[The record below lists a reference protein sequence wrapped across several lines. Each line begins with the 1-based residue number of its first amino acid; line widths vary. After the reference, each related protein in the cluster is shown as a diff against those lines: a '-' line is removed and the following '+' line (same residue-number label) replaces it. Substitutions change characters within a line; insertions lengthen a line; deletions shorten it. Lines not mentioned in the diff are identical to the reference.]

1 VSSLSSTS
9 IDRPVLSI
17 VMSLMLV
24 LLGVVGF
31 YFLSIREYPAVDP
44 PTVTVT
50 TTYTG
55 ANADII
61 ESQITEPLEEALNG
75 IDGIR
80 TISST
85 SREQASIITVE
96 FNLDEDLEKATNDV
110 RDRVSRSIR
119 NLPKDVEPPVV
130 EKADANAE
138 PIIFMT
144 LRSESR
150 GIMEVNEIA
159 TNVVKERLQTIQG
172 VSYVR
177 IFGEKK
183 YSMRLWMDPA
193 KMVAFG
199 VTPIDVQ
206 NALDRENVEL
216 PSGRIE
222 GQATELAIRTVGR
235 LTSPDEFNKLIIRE
249 NNGVITHFSD
259 IGFASL
265 APENERSAV
274 KRNLVPM
281 IGIAL
286 VPQPGANAVAISDEF
301 YKRFNQLKKELPAD
315 CTLEVGNDFT
325 TFVRKT
331 IKEVEDTVL
340 IAFLLVVLIIFLFLR
355 DWRSTIIPVIAIPIS
370 IIAAFFIMY
379 VSGFSINVLTLVAI
393 ILSIGLVCDDAIVVL
408 ENIYSKVEHGDS
420 PLVAAKEGSKEIF
433 FAVISTTITLA
444 AVFFPIMFLSG
455 LTGRLFR
462 EFGVVVAGSVLI
474 SAFVALTLSPMMS
487 SRLLKH
493 HDKQNWFYRKTEPF
507 FERLINAYRSSLNSF
522 MLKRWLVFPILAGVG
537 VIIFLL
543 VRSVPSELAPY
554 EDRSSIRIS
563 VTAPE
568 GSSYEFTEKYMD
580 EIAKYV
586 MDSIPEAST
595 SLSIVAP
602 SFGSVGAVNTGT
614 QSIYLV
620 DPALRDRTVNDVVK
634 QISRD
639 MKQVTGVRTFPT
651 TPPTIGS
658 RFGGQP
664 LQYVIQ
670 APNLDALLEVLPKF
684 LDEANKDPRLQF
696 ADADLK
702 VNKPELNLTIN
713 RDKASELGVSVA
725 DVARTLQLTL
735 SGQRMGYFIMN
746 GKQYQVVGQLAREDR
761 SRPDDLKNI
770 YVRSTDGRMISLDNL
785 IIVKENTSPAA
796 VYRFNRYVSA
806 TISSGI
812 PVGSSLGEGIKA
824 MDEIAARVLPDTFT
838 TALKGQARDF
848 QDSSSSLLFAFLL
861 ALVVIYLVLAA
872 QFESFRDP
880 VIILFTVP
888 AALAGALISLWY
900 FDQTQNIFSQIGMIM
915 LIGLITKNGILIV
928 EFANQRK
935 EAGLKKLEAVKDA
948 AVRRFRP
955 IIMTTSATILGILP
969 IALSLGTSASSRQSL
984 GIAVVGGLFFST
996 FLTLYI
1002 VPAIYSYLSNERKE
1016 VPVDTIESKREILEV
1031 EA

>member
-1 VSSLSSTS
+1 MSSLSSTS

-31 YFLSIREYPAVDP
+31 YFLGVREYPAVDP

-50 TTYTG
+50 TTYIG

-85 SREQASIITVE
+85 SKEQSSSIVVE
-96 FNLDEDLEKATNDV
+96 FNIDENLEKATNDV
-110 RDRVSRSIR
+110 RDRVSRAVR
-119 NLPKDVEPPVV
+119 NLPRDVEPPVV
-130 EKADANAE
+130 EKADANSE

-144 LRSESR
+144 LRSDTR
-150 GIMEVNEIA
+150 DIMDVNAIA
-159 TNVVKERLQTIQG
+159 TNVVKERLQTISG
-172 VSYVR
+172 VSFVR

-183 YSMRLWMDPA
+183 YSMRLWMDPS

-199 VTPIDVQ
+199 VTPMDVQ
-206 NALDRENVEL
+206 NALDRENIEL

-222 GQATELAIRTVGR
+222 GNETELSIRTLGK
-235 LTSPDEFNKLIIRE
+235 LTKPEEFNHLILKE
-249 NNGVITHFSD
+249 SDGTITRFSD
-259 IGFASL
+259 IGFATL
-265 APENERSAV
+265 GPENERNAV

-286 VPQPGANAVAISDEF
+286 VPQPGANAVDISNEF
-301 YKRFNQLKKELPAD
+301 YKRKAQLEKELPED
-315 CTLEVGNDFT
+315 CKLEVGFDFT

-331 IKEVEDTVL
+331 ITEVQDTVL
-340 IAFLLVVLIIFLFLR
+340 IAFLLVILIIFLFLR

-379 VSGFSINVLTLVAI
+379 VAGFSINVLTLVAI

-408 ENIYSKVEHGDS
+408 ENIYAKVEDGQS
-420 PLVAAKEGSKEIF
+420 PIEAAKEGSREIF
-433 FAVISTTITLA
+433 FAVISTTVTLA
-444 AVFFPIMFLSG
+444 AVFFPIMFLTG

-487 SRLLKH
+487 SRMLKH
-493 HDKQNWFYRKTEPF
+493 HDKRNWFYRATEPF
-507 FERLINAYRSSLNSF
+507 FTGLNEGYRSSLEAF
-522 MLKRWLVFPILAGVG
+522 MSRRWIVFPILG
-537 VIIFLL
+537 IIAVL
-543 VRSVPSELAPY
+543 VFILMRSVPSELAPY
-554 EDRSSIRIS
+554 EDRSSIRVS
-563 VTAPE
+563 VTGPE

-580 EIAKYV
+580 ELSKYV
-586 MDSIPEAST
+586 MDSIPEASS
-595 SLSIVAP
+595 SLSIIAP
-602 SFGSVGAVNTGT
+602 SFGSIGSVNTGV
-614 QSIYLV
+614 QSIYLN
-620 DPALRDRTVNDVVK
+620 DPSERKRTVNEVM
-634 QISRD
+634 QQLTRD
-639 MKQVTGVRTFPT
+639 LKYFTGIRAFPN

-658 RFGGQP
+658 RFAGQP

-670 APNLDALLEVLPKF
+670 SPDLKSLLKVLPEF
-684 LDEANKDPRLQF
+684 LDEANKNPKLQF
-696 ADADLK
+696 VDADLK
-702 VNKPELNLTIN
+702 VNKPELTLTVN
-713 RDKASELGVSVA
+713 REKSSELGVSVA
-725 DVARTLQLTL
+725 DVAKTLQLSL
-735 SGQRMGYFIMN
+735 SGQRMGYFIME
-746 GKQYQVVGQLAREDR
+746 GKQYQVIAQLEKGDR
-761 SRPDDLKNI
+761 NKPGDLKNI
-770 YVRSTDGRMISLDNL
+770 YVRSKEGNMVSLDNL
-785 IIVKENTSPAA
+785 ITVEDNTSPAA

-812 PVGSSLGEGIKA
+812 PAGSSLSEGIKA
-824 MDEIAARVLPDTFT
+824 MDEIAAKVLPETFAT
-838 TALKGQARDF
+838 SLKGQARDF

-861 ALVVIYLVLAA
+861 ALLVIYLVLAA

-880 VIILFTVP
+880 MIIMLTVP
-888 AALAGALISLWY
+888 AAIAGALLSLWY
-900 FDQTQNIFSQIGMIM
+900 FDQTLNIFSQIGMIM

-935 EAGLKKLEAVKDA
+935 EQGLNKTAAVKDA

-955 IIMTTSATILGILP
+955 ILMTTSATLLGILP
-969 IALSLGTSASSRQSL
+969 IALSLGSSASSRQSL
-984 GIAVVGGLFFST
+984 GIAVVGGLLFSA

-1002 VPAIYSYLSNERKE
+1002 VPAMYSYLSKE
-1016 VPVDTIESKREILEV
+1016 GIRESVPDPSFHEEKAELI
-1031 EA
+1031 A

>member
-1 VSSLSSTS
+1 MSSLSSTS

-31 YFLSIREYPAVDP
+31 YFLGIREYPAVDP

-85 SREQASIITVE
+85 SKEQSSIITVE
-96 FNLDEDLEKATNDV
+96 FNIDENLEKATNDV
-110 RDRVSRSIR
+110 RDRVSRAVR
-119 NLPKDVEPPVV
+119 NLPRDVEPPVV
-130 EKADANAE
+130 EKADANSE

-144 LRSESR
+144 LRSETR
-150 GIMEVNEIA
+150 DIMEVNAIA
-159 TNVVKERLQTIQG
+159 TNVVKERLQTISG
-172 VSYVR
+172 VSFVR

-183 YSMRLWMDPA
+183 YSMRLWMDPS

-199 VTPIDVQ
+199 ITPVDVQ
-206 NALDRENVEL
+206 NALDRENIEL

-222 GQATELAIRTVGR
+222 GKETELSIRTNGK
-235 LTSPDEFNKLIIRE
+235 LSKPEEFNNLILKE
-249 NNGVITHFSD
+249 SNGTITRFSD
-259 IGFASL
+259 VGFAAL
-265 APENERSAV
+265 GPENERNAV

-286 VPQPGANAVAISDEF
+286 VPQPGANAVDISNEF
-301 YKRFNQLKKELPAD
+301 YVRKAQLEKELPPD
-315 CTLEVGNDFT
+315 CKLEVGFDFT
-325 TFVRKT
+325 TFVKKT
-331 IKEVEDTVL
+331 ITEVQDTVL
-340 IAFLLVVLIIFLFLR
+340 IAFLLVIIIIFLFLR

-379 VSGFSINVLTLVAI
+379 VAGFSINVLTLVAI

-408 ENIYSKVEHGDS
+408 ENIYAKVEEGQS
-420 PLVAAKEGSKEIF
+420 PVAAAKEGSKEIF

-444 AVFFPIMFLSG
+444 AVFFPIMFLTG

-487 SRLLKH
+487 SRMLKH
-493 HDKQNWFYRKTEPF
+493 HDKQNWFYRVTEPF
-507 FERLINAYRSSLNSF
+507 FAGMINGYRTSLEGF
-522 MLKRWLVFPILAGVG
+522 MNRRWMVFPVLG
-537 VIIFLL
+537 IIALL
-543 VRSVPSELAPY
+543 VALLLSTVPTELAPY
-554 EDRSSIRIS
+554 EDRSSIRVS
-563 VTAPE
+563 VTGPE

-580 EIAKYV
+580 ELAKYV
-586 MDSIPEAST
+586 MDSIPET
-595 SLSIVAP
+595 SSSISIIAP
-602 SFGSVGAVNTGT
+602 SFGSAGSVNTGV
-614 QSIYLV
+614 QSIYLK
-620 DPALRDRTVNDVVK
+620 DPSERKRTVNQVMA
-634 QISRD
+634 QLTRD
-639 MKQVTGVRTFPT
+639 LKYFTGIRAFPN

-670 APNLDALLEVLPKF
+670 APDLTSLIAVLPKF
-684 LDEANKDPRLQF
+684 LEEANKNPKLQF
-696 ADADLK
+696 VDADLK
-702 VNKPELNLTIN
+702 VNKPELTLTVN
-713 RDKASELGVSVA
+713 REKSSALGVSVA
-725 DVARTLQLTL
+725 DVAKTLQLAL
-735 SGQRMGYFIMN
+735 SGQRMGYFIMD
-746 GKQYQVVGQLAREDR
+746 GKQYQVIAQLERGDR
-761 SRPDDLKNI
+761 SQPNDLKNI
-770 YVRSTDGRMISLDNL
+770 YVRSKNGNMISLDNL
-785 IIVKENTSPAA
+785 ITVQDNTSPAA

-812 PVGSSLGEGIKA
+812 PAGSSLGEGILA
-824 MDEIAARVLPDTFT
+824 MDEIAAKVLPETFT
-838 TALKGQARDF
+838 TSLKGQARDL

-861 ALVVIYLVLAA
+861 ALLVIYLILAA

-880 VIILFTVP
+880 LIIMFTVP
-888 AALAGALISLWY
+888 AAIAGALLSLWY
-900 FDQTQNIFSQIGMIM
+900 FDQTLNIFSQIGMIM

-935 EAGLKKLEAVKDA
+935 EQGLNKTTAVKDA

-955 IIMTTSATILGILP
+955 ILMTTAATLLGILP
-969 IALSLGTSASSRQSL
+969 IALSLSGSASSRQSL
-984 GIAVVGGLFFST
+984 GIAVVGGLLFSA

-1002 VPAIYSYLSNERKE
+1002 VPAMYSYLSHE
-1016 VPVDTIESKREILEV
+1016 VKRLPQRAPSFQEEKPELI
-1031 EA
+1031 A

>member
-1 VSSLSSTS
+1 MSSLSSTS

-31 YFLSIREYPAVDP
+31 YFLGIREYPAVDP

-85 SREQASIITVE
+85 SKEQSSIITVE
-96 FNLDEDLEKATNDV
+96 FNIDENLEKATNDV
-110 RDRVSRSIR
+110 RDRVSRAVR
-119 NLPKDVEPPVV
+119 NLPRDVEPPVV
-130 EKADANAE
+130 EKADANSE

-144 LRSESR
+144 LRSDTR
-150 GIMEVNEIA
+150 DIMEVNAIA
-159 TNVVKERLQTIQG
+159 TNVVKERLQTISG
-172 VSYVR
+172 VSFVR

-183 YSMRLWMDPA
+183 YSMRLWMDPT

-199 VTPIDVQ
+199 ITPVDVQ
-206 NALDRENVEL
+206 SALDRENIEL

-222 GQATELAIRTVGR
+222 GNETELTIRTNGK
-235 LTSPDEFNKLIIRE
+235 LSKPEEFNNLILKE
-249 NNGVITHFSD
+249 NNGTITRFSD
-259 IGFASL
+259 VGFAL
-265 APENERSAV
+265 LGPENERNAV

-286 VPQPGANAVAISDEF
+286 VPQPGANAVDISNEF
-301 YKRFNQLKKELPAD
+301 YVRKAQLEKELPPD
-315 CTLEVGNDFT
+315 CKLEVGFDFT
-325 TFVRKT
+325 TFVKKT
-331 IKEVEDTVL
+331 ITEVQDTVL
-340 IAFLLVVLIIFLFLR
+340 IAFLLVIIIIFLFLR

-379 VSGFSINVLTLVAI
+379 VAGFSINVLTLVAI

-408 ENIYSKVEHGDS
+408 ENIYAKVEDGQS
-420 PLVAAKEGSKEIF
+420 PVAAAKEGSKEIF

-444 AVFFPIMFLSG
+444 AVFFPIMFLTG

-487 SRLLKH
+487 SRMLKH
-493 HDKQNWFYRKTEPF
+493 HDKQNWFYRVTEPF
-507 FERLINAYRSSLNSF
+507 FAGMINGYRTSLEGF
-522 MLKRWLVFPILAGVG
+522 MNRRWLVFPVLG
-537 VIIFLL
+537 IIALL
-543 VRSVPSELAPY
+543 VVLLLSNVPTELAPY
-554 EDRSSIRIS
+554 EDRSSIRVS
-563 VTAPE
+563 VTGPE

-580 EIAKYV
+580 ELAKYV
-586 MDSIPEAST
+586 MDSIPET
-595 SLSIVAP
+595 SSSISIIAP
-602 SFGSVGAVNTGT
+602 SFGSAGSVNTGV
-614 QSIYLV
+614 QSIYLK
-620 DPALRDRTVNDVVK
+620 DPSERKRTVNQVMA
-634 QISRD
+634 QLTRD
-639 MKQVTGVRTFPT
+639 LKYFTGIRAFPN

-670 APNLDALLEVLPKF
+670 APDLASLITVLPKF
-684 LDEANKDPRLQF
+684 LEEANKNPKLQF
-696 ADADLK
+696 VDADLK
-702 VNKPELNLTIN
+702 VNKPELTLTVN
-713 RDKASELGVSVA
+713 REKSSALGVSVA
-725 DVARTLQLTL
+725 DVAKTLQLAL
-735 SGQRMGYFIMN
+735 SGQRMGYFIMD
-746 GKQYQVVGQLAREDR
+746 GKQYQVIAQLERGDR
-761 SRPDDLKNI
+761 SQPNDLKNI
-770 YVRSTDGRMISLDNL
+770 YVRSKNGNMVALDNL
-785 IIVKENTSPAA
+785 ITVQDNTSPAA

-812 PVGSSLGEGIKA
+812 PAGSSLGEGIRA
-824 MDEIAARVLPDTFT
+824 MDEIAAKVLPETFT
-838 TALKGQARDF
+838 TSLKGQARDL

-861 ALVVIYLVLAA
+861 ALLVIYLILAA

-880 VIILFTVP
+880 LIIMFTVP
-888 AALAGALISLWY
+888 AAIAGALLSLWY
-900 FDQTQNIFSQIGMIM
+900 FDQTLNIFSQIGMIM

-935 EAGLKKLEAVKDA
+935 EQGLNKTTAVKDA

-955 IIMTTSATILGILP
+955 ILMTTAATLLGILP
-969 IALSLGTSASSRQSL
+969 IALSLSGSASSRQSL
-984 GIAVVGGLFFST
+984 GIAVVGGLLFSA

-1002 VPAIYSYLSNERKE
+1002 VPAMYSYLSHEE
-1016 VPVDTIESKREILEV
+1016 KRLPQRAPSFQEEKPELI
-1031 EA
+1031 A

>member
-1 VSSLSSTS
+1 MSSLSSTS

-31 YFLSIREYPAVDP
+31 YFLGIREYPAVDP

-85 SREQASIITVE
+85 SKEQSSIITVE
-96 FNLDEDLEKATNDV
+96 FNIDENLEKATNDV
-110 RDRVSRSIR
+110 RDRVSRAVR
-119 NLPKDVEPPVV
+119 NLPRDVEPPVV
-130 EKADANAE
+130 EKADANSE

-144 LRSESR
+144 LRSDTR
-150 GIMEVNEIA
+150 DIMEVNAIA
-159 TNVVKERLQTIQG
+159 TNVVKERLQTISG
-172 VSYVR
+172 VSFVR

-183 YSMRLWMDPA
+183 YSMRLWMDPT

-199 VTPIDVQ
+199 ITPVDVQ
-206 NALDRENVEL
+206 NALDRENIEL

-222 GQATELAIRTVGR
+222 GNETELTIRTIGK
-235 LTSPDEFNKLIIRE
+235 LSQPDEFNNLILKERD
-249 NNGVITHFSD
+249 GTITRFSD
-259 IGFASL
+259 VGFATL
-265 APENERSAV
+265 GPENERNAV

-286 VPQPGANAVAISDEF
+286 VPQPGANAVDISNEF
-301 YKRFNQLKKELPAD
+301 YVRKAQLEKELPPD
-315 CTLEVGNDFT
+315 CKLEVGFDFT
-325 TFVRKT
+325 TFVKKT
-331 IKEVEDTVL
+331 ITEVQDTVL
-340 IAFLLVVLIIFLFLR
+340 IAFLLVIIIIFLFLR

-379 VSGFSINVLTLVAI
+379 VAGFSINVLTLVAI

-408 ENIYSKVEHGDS
+408 ENIYAKVEDGQS
-420 PLVAAKEGSKEIF
+420 PVAAAKEGSKEIF

-444 AVFFPIMFLSG
+444 AVFFPIMFLTG

-487 SRLLKH
+487 SRMLKH
-493 HDKQNWFYRKTEPF
+493 HDKQNWFYRVTEPF
-507 FERLINAYRSSLNSF
+507 FAGMINGYRTSLEGF
-522 MLKRWLVFPILAGVG
+522 MNRRWMVFPVLG
-537 VIIFLL
+537 IIALL
-543 VRSVPSELAPY
+543 VAILLRNVPTELAPY
-554 EDRSSIRIS
+554 EDRSSIRVS
-563 VTAPE
+563 VTGPE

-580 EIAKYV
+580 ELSKYV
-586 MDSIPEAST
+586 MDSIPET
-595 SLSIVAP
+595 SSSISIIAP
-602 SFGSVGAVNTGT
+602 SFGSAGSVNTGV
-614 QSIYLV
+614 QSIYLK
-620 DPALRDRTVNDVVK
+620 DPSERKRTVNQVMA
-634 QISRD
+634 QLTRD
-639 MKQVTGVRTFPT
+639 LKYLTGIRAFPN

-670 APNLDALLEVLPKF
+670 APDLKSLIAVLPKF
-684 LDEANKDPRLQF
+684 LEEANKNPKLQF
-696 ADADLK
+696 VDADLK
-702 VNKPELNLTIN
+702 VNKPELTLTVN
-713 RDKASELGVSVA
+713 REKSSALGVSVA
-725 DVARTLQLTL
+725 DVAKTLQLAL
-735 SGQRMGYFIMN
+735 SGQRMGYFIMD
-746 GKQYQVVGQLAREDR
+746 GKQYQVIAQLERGDR
-761 SRPDDLKNI
+761 SKPNDLKNI
-770 YVRSTDGRMISLDNL
+770 YVRSNNGNMISLDNL
-785 IIVKENTSPAA
+785 ITVQDNTSPAA

-812 PVGSSLGEGIKA
+812 PAGSSLGEGISA
-824 MDEIAARVLPDTFT
+824 MDDIAAKVLPETFT
-838 TALKGQARDF
+838 TSLKGQARDL

-861 ALVVIYLVLAA
+861 ALLVIYLILAA

-880 VIILFTVP
+880 LIIMFTVP
-888 AALAGALISLWY
+888 AAMAGALLSLWY
-900 FDQTQNIFSQIGMIM
+900 FDQTLNIFSQIGMIM

-935 EAGLKKLEAVKDA
+935 EQGLNKTTAVKDA

-955 IIMTTSATILGILP
+955 ILMTTAATLLGILP
-969 IALSLGTSASSRQSL
+969 IALSLSGSASSRQSL
-984 GIAVVGGLFFST
+984 GIAVVGGLLFSA

-1002 VPAIYSYLSNERKE
+1002 VPAMYSYLSHE
-1016 VPVDTIESKREILEV
+1016 VRGLPTPAPSFQEEKPELI
-1031 EA
+1031 A

>member
-1 VSSLSSTS
+1 MSSLSSTS

-31 YFLSIREYPAVDP
+31 YFLGIREYPAVDP

-85 SREQASIITVE
+85 SKEQSSIITVE
-96 FNLDEDLEKATNDV
+96 FNIDENLEKATNDV
-110 RDRVSRSIR
+110 RDRVSRAVR
-119 NLPKDVEPPVV
+119 NLPRDVEPPVV
-130 EKADANAE
+130 EKADANSE

-144 LRSESR
+144 LRSETR
-150 GIMEVNEIA
+150 DIMEVNAIA
-159 TNVVKERLQTIQG
+159 TNVVKERLQTISG
-172 VSYVR
+172 VSFVR

-183 YSMRLWMDPA
+183 YSMRLWMDPS

-199 VTPIDVQ
+199 ITPVDVQ
-206 NALDRENVEL
+206 NALDRENIEL

-222 GQATELAIRTVGR
+222 GKETELTIRTNGK
-235 LTSPDEFNKLIIRE
+235 LSKPEEFNNLILKE
-249 NNGVITHFSD
+249 SNGTITRFSD
-259 IGFASL
+259 VGFAAL
-265 APENERSAV
+265 GPENERNAV

-286 VPQPGANAVAISDEF
+286 VPQPGANAVDISNEF
-301 YKRFNQLKKELPAD
+301 YVRKAQLEKELPPD
-315 CTLEVGNDFT
+315 CKLEVGFDFT
-325 TFVRKT
+325 TFVKKT
-331 IKEVEDTVL
+331 ITEVQDTVL
-340 IAFLLVVLIIFLFLR
+340 IAFLLVIIIIFLFLR

-379 VSGFSINVLTLVAI
+379 VAGFSINVLTLVAI

-408 ENIYSKVEHGDS
+408 ENIYAKVEEGQS
-420 PLVAAKEGSKEIF
+420 PVAAAKEGSKEIF

-444 AVFFPIMFLSG
+444 AVFFPIMFLTG

-487 SRLLKH
+487 SRMLKH
-493 HDKQNWFYRKTEPF
+493 HDKQNWFYRVTEPF
-507 FERLINAYRSSLNSF
+507 FAGMINGYRTSLEGF
-522 MLKRWLVFPILAGVG
+522 MNRRWMVFPVLG
-537 VIIFLL
+537 IIALL
-543 VRSVPSELAPY
+543 VALLLRSVPAELAPY
-554 EDRSSIRIS
+554 EDRSSIRVS
-563 VTAPE
+563 VTGPE

-580 EIAKYV
+580 ELAKYV
-586 MDSIPEAST
+586 MDSIPET
-595 SLSIVAP
+595 SSSISIIAP
-602 SFGSVGAVNTGT
+602 SFGSAGSVNTGV
-614 QSIYLV
+614 QSIYLK
-620 DPALRDRTVNDVVK
+620 DPSERKRTVNQVMA
-634 QISRD
+634 QLTRD
-639 MKQVTGVRTFPT
+639 LKYFTGIRAFPN

-670 APNLDALLEVLPKF
+670 APDLASLIAVLPKF
-684 LDEANKDPRLQF
+684 LEEANKNPKLQF
-696 ADADLK
+696 VDADLK
-702 VNKPELNLTIN
+702 VNKPELTLTVN
-713 RDKASELGVSVA
+713 REKSSALGVSVA
-725 DVARTLQLTL
+725 DVAKTLQLAL
-735 SGQRMGYFIMN
+735 SGQRMGYFIMD
-746 GKQYQVVGQLAREDR
+746 GKQYQVIAQLERGDR
-761 SRPDDLKNI
+761 SQPNDLKNI
-770 YVRSTDGRMISLDNL
+770 YVRSKNGNMISLDNL
-785 IIVKENTSPAA
+785 ITVQDNTSPAA

-812 PVGSSLGEGIKA
+812 PAGSSLGEGIRA
-824 MDEIAARVLPDTFT
+824 MDEIAAKVLPETFT
-838 TALKGQARDF
+838 TSLKGQARDL

-861 ALVVIYLVLAA
+861 ALLVIYLILAA

-880 VIILFTVP
+880 LIIMFTVP
-888 AALAGALISLWY
+888 AAIAGALLSLWY
-900 FDQTQNIFSQIGMIM
+900 FDQTLNIFSQIGMIM

-935 EAGLKKLEAVKDA
+935 EQGLNKTTAVKDA

-955 IIMTTSATILGILP
+955 ILMTTAATLLGILP
-969 IALSLGTSASSRQSL
+969 IALSLSGSASSRQSL
-984 GIAVVGGLFFST
+984 GIAVVGGLLFSA

-1002 VPAIYSYLSNERKE
+1002 VPAMYSYLSHE
-1016 VPVDTIESKREILEV
+1016 VKRLPQRAPSFQEEKPELI
-1031 EA
+1031 A

>member
-1 VSSLSSTS
+1 MSSLSSTS

-31 YFLSIREYPAVDP
+31 YFLGIREYPAVDP

-85 SREQASIITVE
+85 SKEQSSIITVE
-96 FNLDEDLEKATNDV
+96 FNIDENLEKATNDV
-110 RDRVSRSIR
+110 RDRVSRAVR
-119 NLPKDVEPPVV
+119 NLPRDVEPPVV
-130 EKADANAE
+130 EKADANSE

-144 LRSESR
+144 LRSETR
-150 GIMEVNEIA
+150 DIMEVNAIA
-159 TNVVKERLQTIQG
+159 TNVVKERLQTISG
-172 VSYVR
+172 VSFVR

-183 YSMRLWMDPA
+183 YSMRLWMDPS

-199 VTPIDVQ
+199 ITPVDVQ
-206 NALDRENVEL
+206 NALDRENIEL

-222 GQATELAIRTVGR
+222 GKETELSIRTNGK
-235 LTSPDEFNKLIIRE
+235 LSKPEEFNNLILKE
-249 NNGVITHFSD
+249 SNGTITRFSD
-259 IGFASL
+259 VGFAAL
-265 APENERSAV
+265 GPENERNAV

-286 VPQPGANAVAISDEF
+286 VPQPGANAVDISNEF
-301 YKRFNQLKKELPAD
+301 YVRKAQLEKELPPD
-315 CTLEVGNDFT
+315 CKLEVGFDFT
-325 TFVRKT
+325 TFVKKT
-331 IKEVEDTVL
+331 ITEVQDTVL
-340 IAFLLVVLIIFLFLR
+340 IAFLLVIIIIFLFLR

-379 VSGFSINVLTLVAI
+379 VAGFSINVLTLVAI

-408 ENIYSKVEHGDS
+408 ENIYAKVEEGQS
-420 PLVAAKEGSKEIF
+420 PVAAAKEGSKEIF

-444 AVFFPIMFLSG
+444 AVFFPIMFLTG

-487 SRLLKH
+487 SRMLKH
-493 HDKQNWFYRKTEPF
+493 HDKQNWFYRVTEPF
-507 FERLINAYRSSLNSF
+507 FAGMINGYRTSLEGF
-522 MLKRWLVFPILAGVG
+522 MNRRWMVFPVLG
-537 VIIFLL
+537 IIALL
-543 VRSVPSELAPY
+543 VALLLSTVPTELAPY
-554 EDRSSIRIS
+554 EDRSSIRVS
-563 VTAPE
+563 VTGPE

-580 EIAKYV
+580 ELAKYV
-586 MDSIPEAST
+586 MDSIPET
-595 SLSIVAP
+595 SSSISIIAP
-602 SFGSVGAVNTGT
+602 SFGSAGSVNTGV
-614 QSIYLV
+614 QSIYLK
-620 DPALRDRTVNDVVK
+620 DPSERKRTVNQVMA
-634 QISRD
+634 QLTRD
-639 MKQVTGVRTFPT
+639 LKYFTGIRAFPN

-670 APNLDALLEVLPKF
+670 APDLTSLIAVLPKF
-684 LDEANKDPRLQF
+684 LEEANKNPKLQF
-696 ADADLK
+696 VDADLK
-702 VNKPELNLTIN
+702 VNKPELTLTVN
-713 RDKASELGVSVA
+713 REKSSALGVSVA
-725 DVARTLQLTL
+725 DVAKTLQLAL
-735 SGQRMGYFIMN
+735 SGQRMGYFIMD
-746 GKQYQVVGQLAREDR
+746 GKQYQVIAQLERGDR
-761 SRPDDLKNI
+761 SQPNDLKNI
-770 YVRSTDGRMISLDNL
+770 YVRSKNGNMISLDNL
-785 IIVKENTSPAA
+785 ITVQDNTSPAA

-812 PVGSSLGEGIKA
+812 PAGSSLGEGIRA
-824 MDEIAARVLPDTFT
+824 MDEIAAKVLPETFT
-838 TALKGQARDF
+838 TSLKGQARDL

-861 ALVVIYLVLAA
+861 ALLVIYLILAA

-880 VIILFTVP
+880 LIIMFTVP
-888 AALAGALISLWY
+888 AAIAGALLSLWY
-900 FDQTQNIFSQIGMIM
+900 FDQTLNIFSQIGMIM

-935 EAGLKKLEAVKDA
+935 EQGLNKTTAVKDA

-955 IIMTTSATILGILP
+955 ILMTTAATLLGILP
-969 IALSLGTSASSRQSL
+969 IALSLSGSASSRQSL
-984 GIAVVGGLFFST
+984 GIAVVGGLLFSA

-1002 VPAIYSYLSNERKE
+1002 VPAMYSYLSHE
-1016 VPVDTIESKREILEV
+1016 VKRLPQRAPSFQEEKPELI
-1031 EA
+1031 A

>member
-1 VSSLSSTS
+1 MSSLSSTS

-31 YFLSIREYPAVDP
+31 YFLGIREYPAVDP

-85 SREQASIITVE
+85 SKEQSSIITVE
-96 FNLDEDLEKATNDV
+96 FNIDENLEKATNDV
-110 RDRVSRSIR
+110 RDRVSRAVR
-119 NLPKDVEPPVV
+119 NLPRDVEPPVV
-130 EKADANAE
+130 EKADANSE

-144 LRSESR
+144 LRSETR
-150 GIMEVNEIA
+150 DIMEVNAIA
-159 TNVVKERLQTIQG
+159 TNVVKERLQTISG
-172 VSYVR
+172 VSFVR

-183 YSMRLWMDPA
+183 YSMRLWMDPS

-199 VTPIDVQ
+199 ITPVDVQ
-206 NALDRENVEL
+206 NALDRENIEL

-222 GQATELAIRTVGR
+222 GKETELSIRTNGK
-235 LTSPDEFNKLIIRE
+235 LSKPEEFNNLILKE
-249 NNGVITHFSD
+249 SNGTITRFSD
-259 IGFASL
+259 VGFAAL
-265 APENERSAV
+265 GPENERNAV

-286 VPQPGANAVAISDEF
+286 VPQPGANAVDISNEF
-301 YKRFNQLKKELPAD
+301 YVRKAQLEKELPPD
-315 CTLEVGNDFT
+315 CKLEVGFDFT
-325 TFVRKT
+325 TFVKKT
-331 IKEVEDTVL
+331 ITEVQDTVL
-340 IAFLLVVLIIFLFLR
+340 IAFLLVIIIIFLFLR

-379 VSGFSINVLTLVAI
+379 VAGFSINVLTLVAI

-408 ENIYSKVEHGDS
+408 ENIYAKVEEGQS
-420 PLVAAKEGSKEIF
+420 PVAAAKEGSKEIF

-444 AVFFPIMFLSG
+444 AVFFPIMFLTG

-487 SRLLKH
+487 SRMLKH
-493 HDKQNWFYRKTEPF
+493 HDKQNWFYRVTEPF
-507 FERLINAYRSSLNSF
+507 FAGMINGYRTSLEGF
-522 MLKRWLVFPILAGVG
+522 MNRRWMVFPVLG
-537 VIIFLL
+537 IIALL
-543 VRSVPSELAPY
+543 VALLLSTVPTELAPY
-554 EDRSSIRIS
+554 EDRSSIRVS
-563 VTAPE
+563 VTGPE

-580 EIAKYV
+580 ELAKYV
-586 MDSIPEAST
+586 MDSIPET
-595 SLSIVAP
+595 SSSISIIAP
-602 SFGSVGAVNTGT
+602 SFGSAGSVNTGV
-614 QSIYLV
+614 QSIYLK
-620 DPALRDRTVNDVVK
+620 DPSERKRTVNQVMA
-634 QISRD
+634 QLTRD
-639 MKQVTGVRTFPT
+639 LKYFTGIRAFPN

-670 APNLDALLEVLPKF
+670 APDLASLIAVLPKF
-684 LDEANKDPRLQF
+684 LEEANKNPKLQF
-696 ADADLK
+696 VDADLK
-702 VNKPELNLTIN
+702 VNKPELTLTVN
-713 RDKASELGVSVA
+713 REKSSALGVSVA
-725 DVARTLQLTL
+725 DVAKTLQLAL
-735 SGQRMGYFIMN
+735 SGQRMGYFIMD
-746 GKQYQVVGQLAREDR
+746 GKQYQVIAQLERGDR
-761 SRPDDLKNI
+761 SQPNDLKNI
-770 YVRSTDGRMISLDNL
+770 YVRSKNGNMISLDNL
-785 IIVKENTSPAA
+785 ITVQDNTSPAA

-812 PVGSSLGEGIKA
+812 PAGSSLGEGILA
-824 MDEIAARVLPDTFT
+824 MDEIAAKVLPETFT
-838 TALKGQARDF
+838 TSLKGQARDL

-861 ALVVIYLVLAA
+861 ALLVIYLILAA

-880 VIILFTVP
+880 LIIMFTVP
-888 AALAGALISLWY
+888 AAIAGALLSLWY
-900 FDQTQNIFSQIGMIM
+900 FDQTLNIFSQIGMIM

-935 EAGLKKLEAVKDA
+935 EQGLNKTTAVKDA

-955 IIMTTSATILGILP
+955 ILMTTAATLLGILP
-969 IALSLGTSASSRQSL
+969 IALSLSGSASSRQSL
-984 GIAVVGGLFFST
+984 GIAVVGGLLFSA

-1002 VPAIYSYLSNERKE
+1002 VPAMYSYLSHE
-1016 VPVDTIESKREILEV
+1016 VKRLPQRAPSFQEEKPELI
-1031 EA
+1031 A